1 MSLFQST
8 LPPLAE
14 RMRPKNL
21 SDFVGQS
28 HLIGKDGSLQKLIDR
43 KLLPSMILWG
53 PPGTGKTTLARLLA
67 NHSGLPFRALSA
79 LEAGVKEVRQQIEQ
93 AARRGGSVLFI
104 DEIHRFN
111 KAQQDALL
119 KAVEEGTIKLIGA
132 TTENPSFSVNNAL
145 LSRCQVYALQPL
157 SGQELLRI
165 ARRALSHDI
174 VLKKYDIRLEE
185 TEALLRLAQ
194 GDARRLLNLLEQCVE
209 TQKEQ
214 SPIFITNDL
223 VQDVAQQHVPI
234 YDKNGE
240 MHYDLISAFIK
251 SMRGSD
257 PNAALYY
264 MARMLHGGED
274 PVFIARRM
282 LIFASEDIGNANPQA
297 LILANSTL
305 QAVQQIGM
313 PEARIILAQC
323 ATYLASSPKSN
334 ASYTAINEA
343 LQVAAET
350 GHIAV
355 PLHLRNAP
363 TGLMKRMGYG
373 QGYEYPHDAPNHFVK
388 KHYLPDALRGRI
400 FYKPT
405 REGKEKSI
413 WERLKAL
420 WKGIY
425 PY

>member
-1 MSLFQST
+1 M
-8 LPPLAE
+8 PPLAE

-28 HLIGKDGSLQKLIDR
+28 HLIGEKGSLQKLIDC

-67 NHSGLPFRALSA
+67 NQCGLPFQSLSA
-79 LEAGVKEVRQQIEQ
+79 LEAGVKEIRQQIEQ
-93 AARRGGSVLFI
+93 AARRGTTVLFI

-119 KAVEEGTIKLIGA
+119 KAVEEGSIKLIGA
-132 TTENPSFSVNNAL
+132 TTENPGFSVNNAL
-145 LSRCQVYALQPL
+145 LSRCQVYALSPL
-157 SGQELLRI
+157 SEQDLLQI
-165 ARRALSHDI
+165 ARRAIARDPLLQRHE
-174 VLKKYDIRLEE
+174 VQLKE
-185 TEALLRLAQ
+185 TEALLRMAQ
-194 GDARRLLNLLEQCVE
+194 GDARRLLNLLEQCIE
-209 TQKEQ
+209 SLKEE
-214 SPIFITNDL
+214 SPIVITNEV
-223 VQDVAQQHVPI
+223 VQSIAQQQVPL

-240 MHYDLISAFIK
+240 MHYGLISAFIK

-264 MARMLHGGED
+264 MARMLQGGED
-274 PVFIARRM
+274 PLFIARRM
-282 LIFASEDIGNANPQA
+282 LIFASEDVGNANPQA

-305 QAVQQIGM
+305 QAVQQTGM

-334 ASYTAINEA
+334 ASYVAINQA
-343 LQVAAET
+343 MQAASET
-350 GHIAV
+350 AQLPV

-363 TGLMKRMGYG
+363 THLMKSMGYG
-373 QGYEYPHDAPNHFVK
+373 EGYEYPHDAPNHFVK

-400 FYKPT
+400 FYRPG
-405 REGKEKSI
+405 EQGKEKNI
-413 WERLKAL
+413 LERLKAL

-425 PY
+425 PYDKH